1 MEHVEIFLLLPVYV
15 EAGDQPGYLKRLE
28 LLGNKEYHE
37 YIDAIN
43 RIKSFFCYESFCGLY
58 DSNRYIAG
66 LLSSYIGIA
75 KDGYGELGK

>member
-37 YIDAIN
+37 Y
-43 RIKSFFCYESFCGLY
+43 SL
-58 DSNRYIAG
+58 
-66 LLSSYIGIA
+66 GIWLRF
-75 KDGYGELGK
+75 YGNMVKE

>member
-43 RIKSFFCYESFCGLY
+43 RIKSFSVMRASVVIMTRRML
-58 DSNRYIAG
+58 RP
-66 LLSSYIGIA
+66 L
-75 KDGYGELGK
+75 